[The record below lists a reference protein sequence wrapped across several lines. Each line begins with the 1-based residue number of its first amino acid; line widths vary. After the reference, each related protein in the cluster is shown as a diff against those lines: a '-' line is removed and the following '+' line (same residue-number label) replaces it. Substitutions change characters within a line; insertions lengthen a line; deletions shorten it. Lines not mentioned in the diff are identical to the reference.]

1 MDKKILLIEDD
12 AFVLDL
18 YKTVLTKAGYT
29 VTVAED
35 GEKAVE
41 VAQSDTFDLI
51 LLDIML
57 PKLTGLEVLKRLRG
71 DITQA
76 NETPVYLLTN
86 LGEENIV
93 QEAYKIGANGYLLK
107 AKYLPKQVVEE
118 VDKFFVKT
126 QAPAGDLGDGEHEGL
141 SSEPENTVPLTNSN

>member
-1 MDKKILLIEDD
+1 MDKKILLVEDD

-18 YKTVLTKAGYT
+18 YKTVLTKAGYNLF
-29 VTVAED
+29 VAED

-41 VAQSDTFDLI
+41 VASKESFDLI

-57 PKLTGLEVLKRLRG
+57 PKLTGLEVLKRLREE
-71 DITQA
+71 IPLA
-76 NETPVYLLTN
+76 KETPVYLLTN
-86 LGEENIV
+86 LGEENII

-107 AKYLPKQVVEE
+107 AKHLPKQVVEE

-126 QAPAGDLGDGEHEGL
+126 QKPADELGDGTHSGL
-141 SSEPENTVPLTNSN
+141 AAEPENTIPIQNSN